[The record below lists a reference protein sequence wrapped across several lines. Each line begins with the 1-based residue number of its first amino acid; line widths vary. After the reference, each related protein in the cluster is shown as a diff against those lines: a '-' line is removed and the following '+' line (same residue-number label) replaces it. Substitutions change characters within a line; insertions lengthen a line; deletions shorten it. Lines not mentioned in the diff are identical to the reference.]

1 MLKVGNKGY
10 HFWVGD
16 LIEVEILNVFEN
28 SERYRVLQDNWK
40 RYLKFSQV
48 YETRLKYWEN
58 DLKKIKEKLRLL
70 NDKEI
75 KVQHIIKTL
84 KDIDSSK
91 ADEV

>member
-1 MLKVGNKGY
+1 MLKVGDKGY